1 MDLHLMIVL
10 NVPQTPIE
18 IMMGSVFVRK
28 IGLERLAMIT
38 LANVI
43 HAVKAVMVLPILTVK
58 NA

>member
-1 MDLHLMIVL
+1 MIVL